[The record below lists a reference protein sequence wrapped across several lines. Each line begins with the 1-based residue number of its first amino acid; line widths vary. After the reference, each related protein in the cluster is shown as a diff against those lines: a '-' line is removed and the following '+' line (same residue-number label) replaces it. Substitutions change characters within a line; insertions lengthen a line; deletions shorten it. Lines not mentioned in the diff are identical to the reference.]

1 MTICVAL
8 VPDQMLDDVAFAQRE
23 KNVQGPAP
31 ALCHGPKVQS
41 CRCVSFALSISNLHG
56 PTYRCTCPA
65 SCHRARPVPF
75 ALYRVPCACL
85 FCSCVPAPSF
95 VSRLPVRFLTPVAA
109 QSQLRARSFAH
120 AQRMDSCVTVA
131 APAAEPKEASVHSLP
146 CEIKYTGLAPV
157 NTYFKP
163 HQAEPNG
170 PVEAAFRG
178 RELRGR
184 EVRLSDHQL
193 SGWLLKDT
201 VQGAHASL
209 ECAIAQRQ
217 AVHCIRVRT

>member
-1 MTICVAL
+1 MQTNSLPPPRRCSAACQLDSGTRRLYIRLTIVCL
-8 VPDQMLDDVAFAQRE
+8 VPFTM
-23 KNVQGPAP
+23 
-31 ALCHGPKVQS
+31 
-41 CRCVSFALSISNLHG
+41 
-56 PTYRCTCPA
+56 
-65 SCHRARPVPF
+65 
-75 ALYRVPCACL
+75 
-85 FCSCVPAPSF
+85 CVPVLF
-95 VSRLPVRFLTPVAA
+95 VCHSRGTRPFLTPVAA

>member
-1 MTICVAL
+1 
-8 VPDQMLDDVAFAQRE
+8 
-23 KNVQGPAP
+23 
-31 ALCHGPKVQS
+31 
-41 CRCVSFALSISNLHG
+41 
-56 PTYRCTCPA
+56 
-65 SCHRARPVPF
+65 
-75 ALYRVPCACL
+75 
-85 FCSCVPAPSF
+85 
-95 VSRLPVRFLTPVAA
+95 
-109 QSQLRARSFAH
+109 
-120 AQRMDSCVTVA
+120 MDSCVTVA

-209 ECAIAQRQ
+209 ECAIGQRQ
-217 AVHCIRVRT
+217 AVHCIRDAHAGMRLPDYARRAAKAMAHEACPCRDVQAASPTASSVVGWQLAHSHR

>member
-1 MTICVAL
+1 
-8 VPDQMLDDVAFAQRE
+8 
-23 KNVQGPAP
+23 
-31 ALCHGPKVQS
+31 
-41 CRCVSFALSISNLHG
+41 
-56 PTYRCTCPA
+56 
-65 SCHRARPVPF
+65 
-75 ALYRVPCACL
+75 
-85 FCSCVPAPSF
+85 
-95 VSRLPVRFLTPVAA
+95 
-109 QSQLRARSFAH
+109 
-120 AQRMDSCVTVA
+120 MDSCVTVA

>member
-1 MTICVAL
+1 MCVPVL
-8 VPDQMLDDVAFAQRE
+8 F
-23 KNVQGPAP
+23 
-31 ALCHGPKVQS
+31 
-41 CRCVSFALSISNLHG
+41 VSE
-56 PTYRCTCPA
+56 
-65 SCHRARPVPF
+65 
-75 ALYRVPCACL
+75 RVPSSNPH
-85 FCSCVPAPSF
+85 FCCVRGCSA
-95 VSRLPVRFLTPVAA
+95 SRRCSNPPLPPKA
-109 QSQLRARSFAH
+109 QLAHARLKPH